1 VERQLIACCS
11 RRRDEYDPLRR
22 RQPLDEDTGTRSPK
36 TDKSWRPTASGF
48 REEFSPLSNRKQKTM
63 NRPYVL
69 PNRKA
74 FADYI
79 ARIFLKYRQDDRDNE
94 GAPPSSTRELFPY
107 QKLVRDYLQ
116 IETPYRGL
124 LLYHGLGSGKTCS
137 SIGVAESLLSERKVV
152 VMLPASLQSS
162 YRAEL
167 RKCGDPIYIL
177 NNHWRVQVIRS
188 EADKVAPKSLGI
200 PDEFL
205 AKQGRYFIT
214 IPGAEPNYKTLPLD
228 IQKGI
233 DEQVSA
239 IIDSRY
245 TFINYNGL
253 NSENIRKII
262 PDEDP
267 STSHVFDDHV
277 IIVDEIH
284 NLISRIVNASDIG
297 RRLYDALMNAKNCK
311 IVGLSGTPVINRP
324 NEISYLMNLLR
335 GPIEQISIPMKAM
348 DKWDEPGM
356 TTFFRKIP
364 EVDSVEFNSI
374 KRIIMVTRNP
384 EHFKSVYNEKGERV
398 AVQYNKEG
406 VALEPEA
413 WVKSFRDRFVTEFK
427 GEMGEITVQ
436 NLTAL
441 PTDLKEFASMFLDGL
456 KIKNPLL
463 FQRRIQ
469 GLVSY
474 FKGADEKLLPKRV
487 DDDKVL
493 EKVEMS
499 EEQFTRYLEVRWQEI
514 QRESKKA
521 QKGPEALDENFS
533 SYRVMSR
540 LICDYM
546 IPKDIRGTSEDSKED
561 EQIPKPEILQKLKD
575 NPDRFLSEGALNVFS
590 PKFKKALKNIKE
602 SVGTSEAGFRNQFVY
617 SQYRELEG
625 LGVFS
630 AILSAN
636 GFQEYKLVKQDGKY
650 VEDPSLDPNV
660 PAYCFYTGK
669 EDAEVR
675 EIMRFIFNE
684 EWSGIAAQY
693 AQHAQSIKD
702 SIQKRGGKKLLCVI
716 LGSASAAEGLNLRN
730 VRHIHILEPY
740 WNPARHDQVIG
751 RGIRIGS
758 HLKRERLDGTLED
771 VPESER
777 TIRISFYMSVFSKDQ
792 ESATEYPNIV
802 PIRRADS
809 IPKRYDRPD
818 TEVKPPEAFMS
829 SDEFLYEIAFEKER
843 IAKGIALLL
852 KQAAV
857 DCEVHRKLHSREQ
870 PVIQC
875 LRFDST
881 VGPEDI
887 AAKNSYK
894 SDYPDETY
902 LRNLMKRARRLQK
915 IKIKD
920 IVFLVDKDSKEVFDL
935 PSYEEDNKRLLRIG
949 LLRQDRIQFFTY
961 V

>member
-1 VERQLIACCS
+1 MS
-11 RRRDEYDPLRR
+11 
-22 RQPLDEDTGTRSPK
+22 
-36 TDKSWRPTASGF
+36 
-48 REEFSPLSNRKQKTM
+48 
-63 NRPYVL
+63 RPYVL

-79 ARIFLKYRQDDRDNE
+79 ARIFLKYRSEDRDNE
-94 GAPPSSTRELFPY
+94 GAAPSSTQELFPY

-162 YRAEL
+162 FRAEL

-177 NNHWRVQVIRS
+177 NNEWRVQVIRN
-188 EADKVAPKSLGI
+188 EVDKIPARALGI
-200 PDEFL
+200 TDEFL
-205 AKQGRYFIT
+205 MKHGRYYIT
-214 IPGAEPNYKTLPLD
+214 VPGGEPNYKRLPLD

-233 DEQVSA
+233 DEQIST

-267 STSHVFDDHV
+267 STSHVFDDTV

-297 RRLYDALMNAKNCK
+297 RRLYDAMMNAKNCK

-335 GPIEQISIPMKAM
+335 GPIEQIVIPLKAM
-348 DKWDEPGM
+348 EKWDEAGM

-364 EVDSVEFNSI
+364 EVDTVEFNSI
-374 KRIIMVTRNP
+374 KRLVMLTRNP
-384 EHFKSVYNEKGERV
+384 DHFKSIYNDKGDRV
-398 AVQYNKEG
+398 AVKYNPEG
-406 VALEPEA
+406 TEQEPTA
-413 WVKSFRDRFVTEFK
+413 WVKSFKDRFVSEFK
-427 GEMGEITVQ
+427 AGEFGEVTV
-436 NLTAL
+436 NKLTAL
-441 PTDLKEFASMFLDGL
+441 PTDLKEFANMFLDGL

-474 FKGADEKLLPKRV
+474 FKGADEKLLPKRI
-487 DDDKVL
+487 DDDKIL
-493 EKVEMS
+493 EKVNMS

-540 LICDYM
+540 LVCDYM
-546 IPKDIRGTSEDSKED
+546 IPKDIRGTTEDSNED
-561 EQIPKPEILQKLKD
+561 SEIGKPEILQRLKD
-575 NPDRFLSEGALNVFS
+575 NPERFLSEGALTIFS
-590 PKFKKALKNIKE
+590 PKFKKALQNIKE
-602 SVGTSEAGFRNQFVY
+602 SVGAEDYRNQFIY

-650 VEDPSLDPNV
+650 VEDPSLDPNK

-669 EDAEVR
+669 EDAEIR
-675 EIMRFIFNE
+675 EMMRFIFNE
-684 EWSGIAAQY
+684 EWSGLTAQY
-693 AQHAQSIKD
+693 SQHAQSIKD
-702 SIQKRGGKKLLCVI
+702 SIQKRGGKKLLCII

-740 WNPARHDQVIG
+740 WNPARHDQVMG

-758 HLKRERLDGTLED
+758 HLKRERLDGTIQE

-777 TIRISFYMSVFSKDQ
+777 TIRISFYMSVFSPDQ
-792 ESATEYPNIV
+792 AAATDYPNIV

-829 SDEFLYEIAFEKER
+829 SDEFLYEIAYEKER

-881 VGPEDI
+881 VGSEDV
-887 AAKNSYK
+887 ASKQSYK
-894 SDYPDETY
+894 SDEPDESY
-902 LRNLMKRARRLQK
+902 LRNMMRRSRRLQK

-935 PSYEEDNKRLLRIG
+935 PAFEEDEKRLLRIG
-949 LLRQDRIQFFTY
+949 VLRQDRIQFFTY

>member
-1 VERQLIACCS
+1 MS
-11 RRRDEYDPLRR
+11 
-22 RQPLDEDTGTRSPK
+22 
-36 TDKSWRPTASGF
+36 
-48 REEFSPLSNRKQKTM
+48 
-63 NRPYVL
+63 RPYVL

-79 ARIFLKYRQDDRDNE
+79 ARIFLKYRPEDKDNE
-94 GAPPSSTRELFPY
+94 GAAPSSTRELFPY

-137 SIGVAESLLSERKVV
+137 SIAVAESLLSERKVV

-162 YRAEL
+162 FRAEL

-177 NNHWRVQVIRS
+177 NNHWRVQVIRN
-188 EADKVAPKSLGI
+188 EADKVPAKALGV
-200 PDEFL
+200 PEEL
-205 AKQGRYFIT
+205 LNRQGRYFIT

-233 DEQVSA
+233 DEQISA
-239 IIDSRY
+239 VIDSRY
-245 TFINYNGL
+245 TFVNYNGL
-253 NSENIRKII
+253 NSENIKKLI

-267 STSHVFDDHV
+267 STSHVFDNHV

-335 GPIEQISIPMKAM
+335 GPIEQIVLPLKKMER
-348 DKWDEPGM
+348 WDESGM
-356 TTFFRKIP
+356 TSFFRKIP
-364 EVDSVEFNSI
+364 EVDTVEYNSI
-374 KRIIMVTRNP
+374 KRTVMLTRNP
-384 EHFKSVYNEKGERV
+384 DHFKSVYNEKGDRI
-398 AVQYNKEG
+398 AVQYTAEG
-406 VALEPEA
+406 TALEPSA
-413 WVKSFRDRFVTEFK
+413 WVNTFKDRLMAEFK
-427 GEMGEITVQ
+427 VGEVGDVSV
-436 NLTAL
+436 NYLTAL
-441 PTDLKEFASMFLDGL
+441 PTDIKEFASMFLDGL

-474 FKGADEKLLPKRV
+474 FKGADEKLLPKRT
-487 DDDKVL
+487 DDDKIL
-493 EKVEMS
+493 EKAAMS
-499 EEQFTRYLEVRWQEI
+499 EEQFTRYLEVRWTEI

-540 LICDYM
+540 LVCNYM
-546 IPKDIRGTSEDSKED
+546 IPKDIRGTSEDTNE
-561 EQIPKPEILQKLKD
+561 EEEIGKPEILQRLKD
-575 NPDRFLSEGALNVFS
+575 NPDRFLSEGALTTFS

-602 SVGTSEAGFRNQFVY
+602 SVGADDFRNQFVY

-625 LGVFS
+625 LGVFA

-650 VEDPSLDPNV
+650 IEDPALKPNV
-660 PAYCFYTGK
+660 PAYAFYTGK

-675 EIMRFIFNE
+675 EMMRFIFNE
-684 EWSGIAAQY
+684 EWSGLTAQY

-702 SIQKRGGKKLLCVI
+702 SIQKRGGKKMLCVL

-730 VRHIHILEPY
+730 VRHIHLLEPY
-740 WNPARHDQVIG
+740 WNPARHDQVMG

-758 HLKRERLDGTLED
+758 HLKREKLDGTVED
-771 VPESER
+771 VPEADQ
-777 TIRISFYMSVFSKDQ
+777 TIRISFYMSVFSDDQ
-792 ESATEYPNIV
+792 ASATEYPNIV

-829 SDEFLYEIAFEKER
+829 SDEFLYEIAYEKER

-870 PVIQC
+870 PVLQC

-881 VGPEDI
+881 VGPEDL
-887 AAKNSYK
+887 AARNSYK
-894 SDYPDETY
+894 SDDPDESY

-935 PSYEEDNKRLLRIG
+935 PSFEEDKQRLLRLG
-949 LLRQDRIQFFTY
+949 VLRQDRIQFFTY